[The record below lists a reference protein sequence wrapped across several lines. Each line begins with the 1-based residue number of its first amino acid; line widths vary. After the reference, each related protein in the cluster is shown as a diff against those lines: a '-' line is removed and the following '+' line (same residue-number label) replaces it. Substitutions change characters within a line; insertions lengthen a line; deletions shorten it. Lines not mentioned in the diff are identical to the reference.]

1 MDTPPQIMD
10 PAPAEAEG
18 KKLGLARVPTPKI
31 SQMIESEVK

>member
-10 PAPAEAEG
+10 PAPAEDG